1 MAVIPSLA
9 VMAALTLFHTGYGEG
24 SVEDYWQP
32 YAAPATRIQN
42 TFRSYLARAHVQLL
56 RKARARN
63 RKRAR
68 ARIKVL
74 T

>member
-9 VMAALTLFHTGYGEG
+9 VMAALTLFHTGYGE
-24 SVEDYWQP
+24 EDYWQP